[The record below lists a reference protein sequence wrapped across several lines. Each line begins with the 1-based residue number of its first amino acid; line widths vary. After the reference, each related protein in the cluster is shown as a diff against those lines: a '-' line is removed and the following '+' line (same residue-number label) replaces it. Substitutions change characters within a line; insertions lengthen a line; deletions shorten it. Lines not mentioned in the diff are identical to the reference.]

1 MFNLILNSTNL
12 VSNTNNTTF
21 RYAFPVSKTFQNH
34 EIAVA
39 SVAMYYSWF
48 NISAS
53 LYNNNSFSYTW
64 FDASGNLTN
73 VVTVTLPDGN
83 YSVSEINTYMQYIMS
98 NNGHYLINSTGS
110 FVYYLDIVV
119 NSTSYNVNICSYA
132 MPVALPSGYTKPT
145 GSTWT
150 FPSTAKT
157 PYITI
162 STNNFGNL
170 IGFTSTTS
178 QNYPSSVGTSNVT
191 LSSNVTPQI
200 SPVQMLVLNTN
211 LVNNQLSPAPQ
222 TIYALTAGGT
232 TFGNLVTSVAS
243 QFIWNNISP
252 GTYQYIE
259 IKFYD
264 QNYNNMVFQDS
275 DILVMLLIK
284 EKGE

>member
-145 GSTWT
+145 GSTWN

-157 PYITI
+157 PYVTI